1 MILWTLIYALGGAI
15 VTKKEFLVF
24 GLAAFA
30 LISSSLYADADVTQM
45 GANVAATKKA
55 AAKEGWQGSVSLGYL
70 ATTGNTNT
78 RSLNGQALA
87 GNKSGLWQAPLS
99 LPAPSPAKTG

>member
-1 MILWTLIYALGGAI
+1 M
-15 VTKKEFLVF
+15 KKKCLVF

-30 LISSSLYADADVTQM
+30 LISSSLYADADVTQLD
-45 GANVAATKKA
+45 ANVAVTKKA
-55 AAKEGWQGSVSLGYL
+55 AAKEGWQGSISLGYL

-87 GNKSGLWQAPLS
+87 GYKSGPWQGLLS
-99 LPAPSPAKTG
+99 LQAPSPAKTG